1 MGSVEVV
8 SAVEDHLGAVV
19 VEVSDLVVDTVD
31 MGGSD
36 TVWGTMVG
44 EVTMESFLS
53 VGITATPTDINTTG
67 TGTAA
72 LHAPALPL
80 TLNAFVTSSTE
91 KVLSG

>member
-1 MGSVEVV
+1 MVSEEVV
-8 SAVEDHLGAVV
+8 FAVEDHLGAVV
-19 VEVSDLVVDTVD
+19 VEVSDLVVGMVD

-44 EVTMESFLS
+44 EATMELSSS

-80 TLNAFVTSSTE
+80 TLNVFATFSTG